1 MEWYLLLIQKYGYL
15 GILLGTLLEGE
26 IFLALGGVF
35 ARQGLMNMW
44 IVIIMAMAGS
54 FISHSL
60 FYFLGRWRGVAVVQR
75 FPRLQS
81 GYPKAHAL
89 AQRFGPACIL
99 IVQFLYGMRLVTCLV
114 LGTLRFRTGPFIV
127 WQLLA
132 CSIWALGMA
141 AAGYV
146 FGTAIQYLVS
156 RLEIVLTVSIAVVIA
171 LLLAYRWFWAW
182 TERQAEN
189 TTPCSRPNLC
199 SELATRILPGAH
211 NPVIVD
217 IPQRSPVRNAKK
229 IPGLP

>member
-1 MEWYLLLIQKYGYL
+1 MDWYLLLIQQYGYL
-15 GILLGTLLEGE
+15 AILLGTLAEGE
-26 IFLALGGVF
+26 IFLALGGVC

-60 FYFLGRWRGVAVVQR
+60 LYFLGRWRGLAVVQR
-75 FPRLQS
+75 FPKLQA

-114 LGTLRFRTGPFIV
+114 LGTLRLKTVPFIL

-132 CSIWALGMA
+132 VGIWALGMA

-146 FGTAIQYLVS
+146 FGAAIQYLVS
-156 RLEIVLTVSIAVVIA
+156 RLEILFTVAIAVVIG
-171 LLLAYRWFWAW
+171 LIVAYRWFWGW
-182 TERQAEN
+182 TERQVTKKSAVLE
-189 TTPCSRPNLC
+189 PAKALSRPRDTYGPKQP
-199 SELATRILPGAH
+199 SSR
-211 NPVIVD
+211 
-217 IPQRSPVRNAKK
+217 QR
-229 IPGLP
+229 G